1 MMSVSRRVGAATLV
15 VVVGCAV
22 AAYGQTTSPRSA
34 LAQRASGA
42 GFRAGVS
49 MQPTPGDAAIALLN
63 KRVESISWD
72 EDTTFEEVIDWL
84 RAESEGKVNIL
95 LRWTALGIEGID
107 RDTVVTLELTN
118 TTVAEV
124 LNETIDQ
131 ISDDGE
137 IRYHAFSNKLKI
149 STKADFDRRLYVRI
163 YDAADIVFRVE
174 DFGQGAPAIDLQ
186 QAGQGGGG
194 GGGGGGASRS
204 VFTGTGGA
212 QSQSQGGEQAEQE
225 LEERLEKLKDVIVI
239 MFAPETWADGGAGGR
254 GQIQVYNSMLI
265 VKNTI
270 EVHQMIAG
278 YFSFE

>member
-1 MMSVSRRVGAATLV
+1 MMKVSRRIGAAMLV
-15 VVVGCAV
+15 VGGCAV
-22 AAYGQTTSPRSA
+22 AASGQTNSPRSV
-34 LAQRASGA
+34 LAQRGSGA
-42 GFRAGVS
+42 SFRAGVS
-49 MQPTPGDAAIALLN
+49 TVRTAGDAAPALLN

-84 RAESEGKVNIL
+84 RAESDGKVNVL
-95 LRWTALGIEGID
+95 PRWTALGIEGID
-107 RDTVVTLELTN
+107 RDTVVTLDLTN

-137 IRYHAFSNKLKI
+137 IRYHAFGNKLKI
-149 STKADFDRRLYVRI
+149 STKADFDRRHYLRI

-194 GGGGGGASRS
+194 GGGGGASQS
-204 VFTGTGGA
+204 VFTGAGGA

-225 LEERLEKLKDVIVI
+225 LEERLEKLKDVIVV
-239 MFAPETWADGGAGGR
+239 MFAPETWADTGGGGR
-254 GQIQVYNSMLI
+254 GQIRVYNSMLI

-278 YFSFE
+278 YFAFE